1 MPSRIFIW
9 AVVEKLEQARAHLQ
23 DAEQVQ
29 AVSERVIASL
39 ISRVDALLGNRDVLR
54 ARTARPEIANLA
66 LEIQAIAN
74 ALRKEDL
81 SSAHRLA
88 ANRLELAAK
97 CCSDAS

>member
-1 MPSRIFIW
+1 MTSRIFIW
-9 AVVEKLEQARAHLQ
+9 AVVEKLEQARVHLQ
-23 DAEQVQ
+23 DAEQVK
-29 AVSERVIASL
+29 AVSERVIESF
-39 ISRVDALLGNRDVLR
+39 IRRVDALLGNRDVLR

-74 ALRKEDL
+74 ALRKGDL